1 VFFILL
7 ATTGVILN
15 HAAALRLDSRFVRA
29 EWLLDLYRI
38 SAPVVAPGFSVGDKI
53 VSGLGDRL
61 YLDTLE
67 LAQHEGPLLGAV
79 QFERMLVVAVP
90 DAILLLTRDGEVIER
105 LSGADGVPAGMH
117 SIGRDRAGRLVVREA
132 HGDYSADLERVEWRH
147 EVGPEV
153 IWAEPVTL
161 PPGLRGRLVQ
171 IYRGKGLPL
180 ERVLLDVHSGRILGA
195 WGVYLVDAAA
205 VLFLG
210 LVLTGLWMWSR
221 RPRAT
226 EPGL

>member
-1 VFFILL
+1 M
-7 ATTGVILN
+7 
-15 HAAALRLDSRFVRA
+15 S
-29 EWLLDLYRI
+29 
-38 SAPVVAPGFSVGDKI
+38 S
-53 VSGLGDRL
+53 
-61 YLDTLE
+61 
-67 LAQHEGPLLGAV
+67 
-79 QFERMLVVAVP
+79 
-90 DAILLLTRDGEVIER
+90 
-105 LSGADGVPAGMH
+105 
-117 SIGRDRAGRLVVREA
+117 
-132 HGDYSADLERVEWRH
+132 
-147 EVGPEV
+147 PEV

-161 PPGLRGRLVQ
+161 PPGLRGRLVE
-171 IYRGKGLPL
+171 IYRIKGLPL

>member
-1 VFFILL
+1 
-7 ATTGVILN
+7 
-15 HAAALRLDSRFVRA
+15 
-29 EWLLDLYRI
+29 
-38 SAPVVAPGFSVGDKI
+38 
-53 VSGLGDRL
+53 
-61 YLDTLE
+61 
-67 LAQHEGPLLGAV
+67 
-79 QFERMLVVAVP
+79 
-90 DAILLLTRDGEVIER
+90 
-105 LSGADGVPAGMH
+105 MH
-117 SIGRDRAGRLVVREA
+117 SIGRDRAGRLVVRGA

-161 PPGLRGRLVQ
+161 PPGLRGRLVGDLSRQ
-171 IYRGKGLPL
+171 GTAAGAR
-180 ERVLLDVHSGRILGA
+180 LLDVHSGRILGA